1 MPYKYITEVRGY
13 ELDSFGHVNNAV
25 YLNYNEQARWNILK
39 ESGYLDDFLK
49 SGMFLVVVET
59 TIRYMRELKMFD
71 MIEVTTTLK
80 HESPYLIFYQ
90 EIFNKTTNEK
100 ASKAKTKTLLI
111 NNQRITQDL
120 PPELLSIIK

>member
-1 MPYKYITEVRGY
+1 MPYKFITEVRGY

-120 PPELLSIIK
+120 PPELISIIK

>member
-1 MPYKYITEVRGY
+1 MPYKFITEVRGY

-25 YLNYNEQARWNILK
+25 YMNYNEQARWNILK

-59 TIRYMRELKMFD
+59 NIRYMRELKMFD

-90 EIFNKTTNEK
+90 EIFNKTTKEK
-100 ASKAKTKTLLI
+100 ASKAITKTLLI
-111 NNQRITQDL
+111 NDQRITQDL

>member
-1 MPYKYITEVRGY
+1 MPYKYKTEVRGY

-25 YLNYNEQARWNILK
+25 YINYNEQARWNILK
-39 ESGYLDDFLK
+39 ESGFLTDFIN

-71 MIEVTTTLK
+71 SIEVITTLK
-80 HESPYLIFYQ
+80 HEAPYLIFYQ
-90 EIFNKTTNEK
+90 EIFNTTTNEK

-111 NNQRITQDL
+111 NNERVTQDL
-120 PPELLSIIK
+120 PPELISIIK

>member
-1 MPYKYITEVRGY
+1 MPYKFITEVRGY

-111 NNQRITQDL
+111 NNERITQDL
-120 PPELLSIIK
+120 PPELMSIIK